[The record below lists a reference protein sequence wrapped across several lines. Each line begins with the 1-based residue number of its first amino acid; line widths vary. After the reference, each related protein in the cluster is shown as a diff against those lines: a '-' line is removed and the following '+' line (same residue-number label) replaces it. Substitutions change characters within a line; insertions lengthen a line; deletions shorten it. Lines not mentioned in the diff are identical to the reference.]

1 MSVDLYSP
9 WREPSS
15 VSARHVGRAAELD
28 AILRNAGVFAGGGSP
43 LPMYVFGPRGVG
55 KSHLLTMARE
65 RLSELESE
73 GLQVVWVPEDIPEE
87 RSAESLLA
95 RMQIGVRPRRWT
107 RWRGEPETATATGS
121 MASGRRV
128 VLFEGL
134 DRQLHALGSGGRH
147 ALRRMLD
154 ERDDMW
160 LVGTGVSLSSPFTGR
175 EEAFYGAFD
184 LRPLEPL
191 DDAEAAAL
199 LDAVVG
205 HGIEVAHAHWQSRR
219 NTLVALAGG
228 NARALVALGA
238 ACLRHPEGWASQQL
252 HDVLRDFTAHYQMRF
267 RDLSP
272 QHQQM
277 VALLSESPREL
288 TPSDLAQELG
298 SSTSQ
303 MSVQAGRLVDDGVL
317 RQRTSEERDKRQ
329 TWYRLAEPLFRFW
342 LEYRN
347 TSWDQTRAGW
357 LGRLLET
364 LMTPQELADAWWTHP
379 DHDIWDAAG
388 RMLSPDQTNEAWR
401 RLYDQA
407 RDPEALPELIRR
419 AASLRSKGNATALV
433 PGFVL
438 QVLQA
443 DRGVLLS
450 DELRDALAK
459 EPRYRDVAAL
469 VDFERAARADGGSLR
484 EAFMALVERLAEHH
498 ADGDGSTSLLDMQPL
513 LMGCV
518 TVLSRQRR
526 GGPWKLRDAERRR
539 LAAVPVLR
547 AYFAEHGRL
556 ATHGPLL
563 DPEDILGALAAVEST
578 EPSPRMRTAPLL
590 DAGALILTGVVRRS
604 PALLSLAAD
613 SFDASSSWAFA
624 PCPLPARVQP
634 GTAADAVMAAA
645 RRAGTSGQVL
655 VTWAASY
662 ATLSDTLLHG
672 VLADLS
678 ATAPP
683 DELGDQ
689 SEIALASLAMHARD
703 RFDRLCRALGED
715 WREVC
720 ERAAL
725 LCDQLSE
732 ADHGQL
738 HPELEY
744 LRRAF
749 SDDATT

>member
-1 MSVDLYSP
+1 MSADLYSP
-9 WREPSS
+9 WREPADAK
-15 VSARHVGRAAELD
+15 ARHVGRAAELE
-28 AILRNAGVFAGGGSP
+28 AITRNAGVFAGGGAP

-55 KSHLLTMARE
+55 KSHLLTLARE
-65 RLSELESE
+65 ALHALDGVR
-73 GLQVVWVPEDIPEE
+73 VVWVPEDIPEE

-95 RMQIGVRPRRWT
+95 RMELGVRPRWM
-107 RWRGEPETATATGS
+107 RWRGAGVLEDPAP
-121 MASGRRV
+121 SGRRV

-134 DRQLHALGSGGRH
+134 DRQLHALGTAGRH

-154 ERDDMW
+154 ERDDLW
-160 LVGTGVSLSSPFTGR
+160 LVGTGVSLSAAFTGR

-191 DDAEAAAL
+191 DDHEAAAL
-199 LDAVVG
+199 LDAVVAG
-205 HGIEVAHAHWQSRR
+205 GIDVAHAHWPSRR

-228 NARALVALGA
+228 NPRALVALGM

-277 VALLSESPREL
+277 VALLAESPREL
-288 TPSDLAQELG
+288 TPSDFAQALG

-303 MSVQAGRLVDDGVL
+303 MSVQAGRLADDGVL

-347 TSWDQTRAGW
+347 TSWEQTRAGW

-407 RDPEALPELIRR
+407 HDPAALPELIRR
-419 AASLRSKGNATALV
+419 AASLRSKGQATALV

-443 DRGVLLS
+443 DRGALLT
-450 DELRDALAK
+450 DELRDALAG

-469 VDFERAARADGGSLR
+469 VDFDRAARTEGTSLR
-484 EAFMALVERLAEHH
+484 DAFIAFVERLAAHH
-498 ADGDGSTSLLDMQPL
+498 AAGDDKSSLLDMQPL

-526 GGPWKLRDAERRR
+526 GGPWKLRDGERRR
-539 LAAVPVLR
+539 LALVPVLR

-556 ATHGPLL
+556 ASHGPLL
-563 DPEDILGALAAVEST
+563 DPEDILGALKSRGA
-578 EPSPRMRTAPLL
+578 APLL

-613 SFDASSSWAFA
+613 AFDASASWAFA

-634 GTAADAVMAAA
+634 SEAADAVMAAA
-645 RRAGTSGQVL
+645 RRAGADGRVL
-655 VTWAASY
+655 LTWAASF
-662 ATLSDTLLHG
+662 ATLSEARLG
-672 VLADLS
+672 EVLADLS
-678 ATAPP
+678 SSAPP
-683 DELGDQ
+683 DDLGDQ
-689 SEIALASLAMHARD
+689 TEIALASLASHARD
-703 RFDRLCRALGED
+703 RFDRTAEALGPS
-715 WREVC
+715 WQEVC
-720 ERAAL
+720 ARAAL
-725 LCDQLSE
+725 LADQLAE

-744 LRRAF
+744 LRLAF
-749 SDDATT
+749 QDEP